1 MALVSD
7 KGFEGGVFLLS
18 STGDD
23 FDLFFLELQCGSHYC
38 VRLNQTKNSVRFAL
52 EVVDVCRKIG

>member
-23 FDLFFLELQCGSHYC
+23 FDLFFSGITVWFTLLRQA
-38 VRLNQTKNSVRFAL
+38 QP
-52 EVVDVCRKIG
+52 D